1 MLSFPAWRCI
11 LKVQNYTR
19 EKRILMDKILI
30 INDSIVQSKILE
42 SILQPI
48 YLTEIENDSQ
58 NAVKKAE
65 RFLPSLIIL
74 DIIMPVKDG
83 FQVLAELKANPRT
96 DTIPVILITGLSDI
110 GNEEKGLMLGAV
122 DYITKPFS
130 PAIIKARI
138 KAHIQ
143 LCNYRKAMEHLAL
156 FDALTGLPNRHAYA
170 ARSQREWSRGEKI
183 KQPLSI
189 ALLDIDFFKQY
200 NDHFGH
206 PAGDIL
212 LKQLGAL
219 LSDSVKDSDNFVA
232 RYGGEEFVILLP
244 NTNAGGGFL
253 FCETI
258 RKRIEDLQIPNSRPS
273 GEPCT
278 ITVSIGGWLSFLTKV
293 STLRSVCL

>member
-156 FDALTGLPNRHAYA
+156 FDALTGLPTGTLMRPA
-170 ARSQREWSRGEKI
+170 ARGNGAAERKSNSLCPLRCWILIFSSSTTTISGIRRGI
-183 KQPLSI
+183 
-189 ALLDIDFFKQY
+189 
-200 NDHFGH
+200 
-206 PAGDIL
+206 
-212 LKQLGAL
+212 
-219 LSDSVKDSDNFVA
+219 
-232 RYGGEEFVILLP
+232 
-244 NTNAGGGFL
+244 
-253 FCETI
+253 FC
-258 RKRIEDLQIPNSRPS
+258 
-273 GEPCT
+273 
-278 ITVSIGGWLSFLTKV
+278 
-293 STLRSVCL
+293 